1 MLARRGIFI
10 IMALSHSR
18 TEQNSIMKNTH
29 KQHLT
34 GAALVCALASLS
46 LATLALAD
54 GSINENISAGLT
66 TQLPTTVTIFTAKM
80 IRTMER
86 ANPEATAVAVDGK
99 RIVAA
104 GSLDE
109 VKAALGDTKFTVD
122 ETFAGKVIFPGFI
135 DQHLHPILGALTL
148 STEVIAP
155 EDWVMPE
162 RTFKAAAT
170 PEEYLAKLKAAE
182 AAMKDKSEWLFTWG
196 YHELWHGKVDRRTLD
211 AISVARPIMI
221 WQRSC
226 HEFYLNTAAL
236 KALGFTEASM
246 QGQGEASRMFNWAEG
261 HWWETGMNLIME
273 PLLKV
278 FATAQRF
285 EFGLK
290 QMIAYEHS
298 KGVTAYNEPG
308 ALVTPDLLKL
318 YQQILGAEETPL
330 YSYFLVDGRGYI
342 DKGVPPAQALADGE
356 KLANAHLE
364 GKVAFFPKQI
374 KLFADGAIISQLMQ
388 MKDGYLG
395 ADGKPDPSHHGEWM
409 TTPKNIEERAKVYWD
424 AGYQIHIHVNGDEGL
439 EVLLGILERRM
450 CENPRANHRTVI
462 VHFANST
469 EEQVA
474 RIARLGAIVSA
485 NPYYPVG
492 FADKY
497 GVVGLGPQRADTM
510 VRSAS
515 VLKHHIPLSFH
526 SDLPMAGSD
535 PLFLAWCA
543 VNRVTPSGRVA
554 APEQRISIED
564 ALRGVTIE
572 AAYSWQ
578 KENELGSIAPGKI
591 ANFTVLE
598 QDPLAVEPIKLKD
611 VPIWGTVFEGR
622 LFPIA
627 KKSTAGLRRSN
638 DSPAAAL
645 TALPLPSCFAP
656 VKATHDHGDD
666 CGACSFNRL
675 LARSGVLSSM
685 ALSRPTK

>member
-1 MLARRGIFI
+1 MMLPMLNRTFT
-10 IMALSHSR
+10 ALC
-18 TEQNSIMKNTH
+18 
-29 KQHLT
+29 
-34 GAALVCALASLS
+34 GFALAV
-46 LATLALAD
+46 APVFAD
-54 GSINENISAGLT
+54 GSINETIGNGLAAPSASS
-66 TQLPTTVTIFTAKM
+66 VTIFTAKKVL
-80 IRTMER
+80 TMER
-86 ANPEATAVAVDGK
+86 ANPEATAVAVMGA
-99 RIVAA
+99 RIVAV
-104 GSLDE
+104 GSLAE
-109 VKAALGDTKFTVD
+109 VKAALGDRKFAVD
-122 ETFAGKVIFPGFI
+122 ATFAAKVMLPGLI

-148 STEVIAP
+148 STEVIAT

-211 AISVARPIMI
+211 AISAARPIMI

-627 KKSTAGLRRSN
+627 KKSTAGLRHSN
-638 DSPAAAL
+638 GSPAAAL

-685 ALSRPTK
+685 TLSRPTN